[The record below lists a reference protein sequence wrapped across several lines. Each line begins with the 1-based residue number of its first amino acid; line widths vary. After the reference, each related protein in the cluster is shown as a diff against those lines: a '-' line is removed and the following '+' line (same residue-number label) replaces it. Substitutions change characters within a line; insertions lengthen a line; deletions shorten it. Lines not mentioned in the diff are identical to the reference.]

1 MRGNGMERGD
11 ATLPALVERTIRTTI
26 GAAFTVSNA
35 LGVGYLEAVY
45 RRSLAVELALR
56 GMSVDQEVPFDVNY
70 RGETVGRFQADTI
83 VGGCVVVETKACDGL
98 SSAHLAQVLNYLR
111 CSGLRAGLLLNFGTQ
126 RVQVKRVVL

>member
-1 MRGNGMERGD
+1 MHGDGMERGD
-11 ATLPALVERTIRTTI
+11 ATLPASVEQAMKMTI
-26 GAAFTVSNA
+26 GASFAVSNT

-56 GMSVDQEVPFDVNY
+56 GMSVDQEVPFDVTY
-70 RGETVGRFQADTI
+70 RGEIVGRFQADMI
-83 VGGCVVVETKACDGL
+83 VSSCVVVETKACDGL

-126 RVQVKRVVL
+126 RGQVRRVVL